1 MTADQIIA
9 TLHLEPHPEG
19 GWFRQTWAA
28 DNPGRATG
36 TCIYFLLKAGE
47 RSHWHRV
54 TDATEFWIWNAGAPL
69 ALWLAE
75 TASGPA
81 GRQVLGPDLAAGQR
95 PQGMVPPDW
104 WQAAE
109 SLGDWTLLTCTVSP
123 GFRYD
128 SFVLAPAGFG
138 IPRA

>member
-1 MTADQIIA
+1 MTADEVIA
-9 TLHLEPHPEG
+9 TLGLQPHPEG
-19 GWFRQTWAA
+19 GWFRQTWEAA
-28 DNPGRATG
+28 NEGRATG
-36 TCIYFLLKAGE
+36 TCIYFMLKAGE

-69 ALWLAE
+69 RLWLAE
-75 TASGPA
+75 SDAGPA
-81 GRQVLGPDLAAGQR
+81 RAQVLGPDLAAGER

-109 SLGDWTLLTCTVSP
+109 SLGDWTLLSCTVSP
-123 GFRYD
+123 GFRFD
-128 SFVLAPAGFG
+128 RFVLAPAGFD